1 MLHAAGLIARKGIQ
15 RNGVD
20 AAEDAFFNVWAGL
33 PKLLQQQLDL
43 LPLGGAAIVGALGF
57 LGKAAG
63 ALEKFQPVV
72 ALPGQNVLLM
82 DAIKRPDQRHA
93 GEIFAVELGRHGL
106 QLRPVKHAQHRG
118 LHHIVEMVP
127 QSDLIAAQRPGLTVE
142 MAPAHPGAEI
152 AGVLFRAVGHAK
164 HIALKNG
171 DGDAQQLGIVQELLP
186 VFGVIAR
193 IHHQKAQLEGDLAVG
208 PQLLHELGQQHGILS
223 AGDADGDPVAGLD
236 QPILLDSE
244 NEGVPELLPV
254 FFDDAALDALTGVQ
268 FPFHSVAPCHACAV
282 QACFCCFSQI
292 FITSRWGSS
301 LVSRTWSLIR
311 KPGTHTSLP
320 RAESRR
326 AQATTSRAV
335 NS

>member
-1 MLHAAGLIARKGIQ
+1 
-15 RNGVD
+15 
-20 AAEDAFFNVWAGL
+20 
-33 PKLLQQQLDL
+33 
-43 LPLGGAAIVGALGF
+43 
-57 LGKAAG
+57 
-63 ALEKFQPVV
+63 
-72 ALPGQNVLLM
+72 M

-93 GEIFAVELGRHGL
+93 GKIFAVELGRHGL
-106 QLRPVKHAQHRG
+106 QLRPVKHTQHRG

-127 QSDLIAAQRPGLTVE
+127 QGDLIAAQRPGLTVE

-208 PQLLHELGQQHGILS
+208 PQLLHELCQQHGILS
-223 AGDADGDPVAGLD
+223 PGDADGDPVAALNEAV
-236 QPILLDSE
+236 LLDGK
-244 NEGVPELLPV
+244 NEGIPKLLPV
-254 FFDDAALDALTGVQ
+254 FFDDAALNALAGVQ
-268 FPFHSVAPCHACAV
+268 LPFHGPAPGHASVFP
-282 QACFCCFSQI
+282 ACFCCFSQI
-292 FITSRWGSS
+292 RITSRWGSS